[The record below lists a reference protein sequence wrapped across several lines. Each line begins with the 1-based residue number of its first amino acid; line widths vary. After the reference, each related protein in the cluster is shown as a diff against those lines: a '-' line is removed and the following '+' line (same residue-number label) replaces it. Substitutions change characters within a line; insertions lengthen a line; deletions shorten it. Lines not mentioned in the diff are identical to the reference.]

1 MTNMKNNLKKPEIL
15 APAGNMEKLKTAIH
29 FGADAL
35 YLGGKE
41 FSLRQRAGNFSLEE
55 LKEALDYAHQHDV
68 KLFLTLNAFPDTSM
82 MERMREYV
90 KQLASLPLDGIIV
103 ADPGVAL
110 LWKEYLSHIDLH
122 ISTQANTMN
131 ADAVRF
137 WEAFGASRVCLAREL
152 SLKEIKQIRKEC
164 PKMELEAF
172 VHGAMCIAYS
182 GRCLMGKYMTDRD
195 GNQGD
200 CPQSCRWR
208 YHLVEEK
215 REGEFYPVEFEAQG
229 ASLFNSKDMCT
240 IDIIPQLIEVGID
253 SFKIEGRM
261 KSVYYL
267 GVCVST
273 YRKARDRYFDTPPPL
288 NRITEP
294 EWRSEL
300 ESFSH
305 RPYFPGF
312 YLDKETESTV
322 LFGSINVKQKDI
334 IAPVDAVSNDGLYA
348 EFTLK
353 TKILK
358 GDTLEL
364 FTKDAQ
370 SKPFMVEEIYDLK
383 KEEFREVA
391 QPNDTVRLKTP
402 FPFQVHDIVRK
413 ACG

>member
-1 MTNMKNNLKKPEIL
+1 MTEKYEKPEIL

-41 FSLRQRAGNFSLEE
+41 FSLRQRAGNFDLDE
-55 LKEALDYAHQHDV
+55 LKEALTYAHKHGV
-68 KLFLTLNAFPDTSM
+68 KVYLTLNAFPDNAM
-82 MERMREYV
+82 MERLREYV
-90 KQLASLPLDGIIV
+90 QQIAHLPLDAVIV

-110 LWKEYLSHIDLH
+110 LWREYLPHIDLH

-131 ADAVRF
+131 AEAVQF
-137 WEAFGASRVCLAREL
+137 WEQFGASRVCLAREL
-152 SLKEIKQIRKEC
+152 SLEEIIQIRRRC
-164 PKMELEAF
+164 PDMELEAF
-172 VHGAMCIAYS
+172 VHGAMCISYS
-182 GRCLMGKYMTDRD
+182 GRCLMGKYMTNRD

-208 YHLVEEK
+208 YYLVEEK
-215 REGEFYPVEFEAQG
+215 REGEFYPIEFEAQG
-229 ASLFNSKDMCT
+229 ASLFNSRDMCT
-240 IDIIPQLIEVGID
+240 IAIIPQLIEAGID

-273 YRKARDRYFDTPPPL
+273 YRQARDSYYGEKAETSVDEW
-288 NRITEP
+288 TE
-294 EWRSEL
+294 EL

-312 YLDKETESTV
+312 YLDKEAESTI
-322 LFGSINVKQKDI
+322 LFGSINVRKKDI
-334 IAPVDAVSNDGLYA
+334 IAPVDKVEVRENNTYA
-348 EFTLK
+348 TVTLK

-364 FTKDAQ
+364 FTPEAI
-370 SKPFMVEEIYDLK
+370 SRSFVVEEMYDLK
-383 KEEFREVA
+383 RKEFRNVA
-391 QPNDTVRLKTP
+391 QPNDRIRL
-402 FPFQVHDIVRK
+402 QVPSDTRVMDIIRK
-413 ACG
+413 ECVSE